1 MSTSPPLEGCSPR
14 TSVTYEDVGDI
25 VASLE
30 TSRED
35 IFNHS
40 VTDEAESTP
49 ASADTTSTEDI
60 SNFSVMEES
69 GFPVPEDI
77 TPVVQNEEP
86 PEPPRRRY
94 QRRSSATA
102 YNLHN
107 YSQQAQSCQGEM
119 THNG

>member
-1 MSTSPPLEGCSPR
+1 MSASPPRERCSPR

-30 TSRED
+30 TSKED
-35 IFNHS
+35 ISNHS
-40 VTDEAESTP
+40 VTDESSTP
-49 ASADTTSTEDI
+49 VDTTRTEDG
-60 SNFSVMEES
+60 SNYSVTEES
-69 GFPVPEDI
+69 SSPVAADI
-77 TPVVQNEEP
+77 NPVVQNEDP

-107 YSQQAQSCQGEM
+107 YAEQAQTCQGEM
-119 THNG
+119 TDR